1 MTLGMTVYQL
11 QMIITNKEKM
21 DREIQDE
28 VQEEVIAKAQ
38 DEELR
43 SSEAQED
50 LT

>member
-1 MTLGMTVYQL
+1 MTVYQL

-38 DEELR
+38 DVDQR
-43 SSEAQED
+43 SSVVQED